1 MKKIVCHKHKLGLSI
16 PTTDKEFLLGNMH
29 DNSILLQSH
38 HKQFPNC
45 KFFEVRGE

>member
-16 PTTDKEFLLGNMH
+16 QTTDKEFLLGNMH
-29 DNSILLQSH
+29 DNIILLPSH

-45 KFFEVRGE
+45 KFCEVRGE